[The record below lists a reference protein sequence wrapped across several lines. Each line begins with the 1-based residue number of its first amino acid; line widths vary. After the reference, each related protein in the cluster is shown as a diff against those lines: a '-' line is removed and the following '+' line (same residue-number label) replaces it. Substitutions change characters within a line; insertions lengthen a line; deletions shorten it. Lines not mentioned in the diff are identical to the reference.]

1 MILRE
6 SKGNMYNFVD
16 YTCNAI
22 KGKCEHDCWYCYMKK
37 FSNLKEIRLDKNELQ
52 GQMLENKFIFVG
64 SGTDMFADNVPN
76 EWIKE
81 VLDYCNQFDNQ
92 YLFQS
97 KNPRKILDFIN
108 HDVFK
113 KSVVCTTIESNRDT
127 IEMQN
132 APLIKDRV
140 SAMEKIANLGY
151 KTFVTIEPIMEFDL
165 IDMVDCIKRCK
176 PEQVNIGANSRYDIQ
191 LPEPSKDEVF
201 ELINELKEFT
211 NVSLKQNLNRLK

>member
-1 MILRE
+1 
-6 SKGNMYNFVD
+6 
-16 YTCNAI
+16 
-22 KGKCEHDCWYCYMKK
+22 
-37 FSNLKEIRLDKNELQ
+37 
-52 GQMLENKFIFVG
+52 MLENKFIFVG

-176 PEQVNIGANSRYDIQ
+176 PE
-191 LPEPSKDEVF
+191 
-201 ELINELKEFT
+201 
-211 NVSLKQNLNRLK
+211 